1 MKPSAVVKSSRRVS
15 RNRMEPPRAEITLS
29 RGRGDALA
37 ARKVPSIHRGGKP
50 LEELK
55 EQRMKPIV
63 FAMLLGLGALCVLP
77 ADVEAASKRGA
88 AIGALKDRIE
98 AFQGTSQEGSG
109 IRRAA
114 PRVVIRGFAGTQ
126 TEGT

>member
-1 MKPSAVVKSSRRVS
+1 
-15 RNRMEPPRAEITLS
+15 
-29 RGRGDALA
+29 
-37 ARKVPSIHRGGKP
+37 
-50 LEELK
+50 
-55 EQRMKPIV
+55 MKPIV

-114 PRVVIRGFAGTQ
+114 PRVVIREMIRGYAGTSQ
-126 TEGT
+126 EGSGIRRAAPRIVIRGMIRGFVGSSQEGSGI